1 MMFQTLILISPKVWH
16 MSQSFLLFLSLIMSL
31 LTFTDTIL
39 VLMLTSTSSRLQKP
53 RFKTRYLAL
62 YLNQGH
68 T

>member
-1 MMFQTLILISPKVWH
+1 
-16 MSQSFLLFLSLIMSL
+16 MSQSFYLFLSLIMSL

-39 VLMLTSTSSRLQKP
+39 VLMLTSTSNRLQKP
-53 RFKTRYLAL
+53 RFKTRYLKLL